1 MLHPLSGSITGTGR
15 TGYTAL
21 FIFRFTVFVLCWFSE
36 GEQTLITVIFKS
48 LFHNAVLLVVRN
60 SPCRHLAFAYAS
72 ARCRGVLP
80 STNCFQQFVI
90 QSSCHPIVSEL
101 TSTVICLVCAWLI
114 AFAQIKNR
122 LPFRTSGSISNISCD
137 QSVHSRVCANT
148 PGSRYPLDPAL
159 KRHTLLSHSA
169 LSAAG
174 IMVP

>member
-15 TGYTAL
+15 AGYTAL
-21 FIFRFTVFVLCWFSE
+21 FIFFFTVYVLCWFSE

-60 SPCRHLAFAYAS
+60 SPCRHLAYAYAS
-72 ARCRGVLP
+72 ARCRGVRRIRPKISP
-80 STNCFQQFVI
+80 SDCERAHI
-90 QSSCHPIVSEL
+90 SCSYFRPCMAH
-101 TSTVICLVCAWLI
+101 CY
-114 AFAQIKNR
+114 AQKNR
-122 LPFRTSGSISNISCD
+122 LPFRTSGGISNISCD